1 MIVRDKS
8 NVFKLLF
15 AWKGTILPKVLPA
28 LSFVVLI
35 SACVVWL
42 SYYHWIQIP
51 TVPAIGFTI
60 FGVILSICTG
70 FRNNACYDRWWE
82 GRKLWGALIANARHI
97 VRDSHVLSNEQRE
110 HLIHQVLIFSNLLR
124 DRLRQQTVEPTKF
137 LEHAYLNN
145 SSLNYLNE
153 HINAPQFVL
162 ENIQKDL
169 VKALKDGEISDII
182 YSTLNRHIVELG
194 NIQAGCDRIA
204 GTPLPYSYS
213 VLLHRAVYCF
223 CFILPFSLEAALG
236 IWTPLIVGLIAY
248 MFLGLDALS
257 AQIEEPFGLQEND
270 LPLDSIVR
278 LIERESLSSL
288 GQPLPPIIEAQN
300 NIYFNKKSESSLF
313 FIGLSVYLWMYDNL
327 NG

>member
-15 AWKGTILPKVLPA
+15 AWKGTVLPKVLPA
-28 LSFVVLI
+28 LSFVVFI

-97 VRDSHVLSNEQRE
+97 VRDSHVLTNEQRE

-124 DRLRQQTVEPTKF
+124 DRLRQQTAEPTKF

-169 VKALKDGEISDII
+169 VKILKDGEISDII

-288 GQPLPPIIEAQN
+288 GQPLPPIIEAQDN
-300 NIYFNKKSESSLF
+300 NL
-313 FIGLSVYLWMYDNL
+313 L
-327 NG
+327 

>member
-28 LSFVVLI
+28 LSFVVFI

-51 TVPAIGFTI
+51 TLPAIGFTI

-182 YSTLNRHIVELG
+182 YGTLTRHIVELG

-300 NIYFNKKSESSLF
+300 N
-313 FIGLSVYLWMYDNL
+313 NL
-327 NG
+327 L

>member
-169 VKALKDGEISDII
+169 VKILKDGEISDII

-223 CFILPFSLEAALG
+223 CLILPFSLEAALG

-257 AQIEEPFGLQEND
+257 VQIEEPFGLQEND

-288 GQPLPPIIEAQN
+288 GQPLPLLLKLKTT
-300 NIYFNKKSESSLF
+300 IYFNKKERIIALF
-313 FIGLSVYLWMYDNL
+313 YRLKYLFRDVR
-327 NG
+327 